1 MFVVFVCAKT
11 KAKHFMYA
19 DADDRSFIFCSVIK

>member
-19 DADDRSFIFCSVIK
+19 DADDSFYFLCMYCV